1 MPIDK
6 RVASA
11 AVALE
16 GVSDG
21 ATVFISGFGGAGF
34 PNILISALREHGA
47 RELTIVV
54 NSATHRF
61 SLTHTLIEAGQ
72 VRKVIAS
79 AARGRETGLSV
90 FETLWRDG
98 KIELECVP
106 QGTLAE
112 RIRAGG
118 AGIPAFYTPVGVG
131 TDLAKGKEVRR
142 FGERDHV
149 LETAISGDLALIRA
163 DTADRY
169 GNLAFRYAQANFGPA
184 MATAAKLAVA
194 EVRAVRDEP
203 MQHTEVQLPGIYVDR
218 LVAVGDA
225 K

>member
-6 RVASA
+6 RVANA
-11 AVALE
+11 AAALE
-16 GVSDG
+16 GVQDG
-21 ATVFISGFGGAGF
+21 ATVLISGFGGAGF
-34 PNILISALREHGA
+34 PNILIAALREHGA
-47 RELTIVV
+47 RELTLVV

-72 VRKVIAS
+72 VRKVICS
-79 AARGRETGLSV
+79 AARGREAGLSV
-90 FETLWRDG
+90 FEQLWRDG

-118 AGIPAFYTPVGVG
+118 AGIPAFFTPVGVG

-149 LETAISGDLALIRA
+149 LEQAIPGDLALIRG

-169 GNLAFRYAQANFGPA
+169 GNLTFRYAQANFGPA

-194 EVRAVRDEP
+194 EVRNVRDQP
-203 MQHTEVQLPGIYVDR
+203 IPHTEVQLPGIYVDR